1 VERAGRPAGAAAAR
15 RHPVLKRAGTSLAE
29 LLAALALGGIVLTVA
44 ASSMLRQQRGARWVE
59 GLTGAE
65 LQLRPVMRLLA
76 DELSDLD
83 ASAGDV
89 AAGQA
94 SDTSL
99 QLRAV
104 VAASLTC
111 DSASTVTLL
120 PDATAAPALGSSVR
134 TPAIG
139 DSLRLYRGAAYGWS
153 ARAVIGVAR
162 VTSACA
168 VPTSAPAPTF
178 QLQLDTPADAPAGT
192 PVRITRWERWV
203 VYRASDGRW
212 YAGIRDFS
220 PAASRFLAAQPIAG
234 PFLREAR
241 TGPRTGFR
249 YFEAAGNPL
258 VPDGTNERS
267 IARVRVTTL
276 SVVRSTTAD
285 SVRLDS
291 ADAVLSRP
299 GAP

>member
-1 VERAGRPAGAAAAR
+1 VLR
-15 RHPVLKRAGTSLAE
+15 RTGTSLAE

-44 ASSMLRQQRGARWVE
+44 ASSMLRQQRGARWIE

-76 DELSDLD
+76 DELSHLD

-94 SDTSL
+94 SDSSL

-111 DSASTVTLL
+111 DSASAVTLI
-120 PDATAAPALGSSVR
+120 PDASSTPALGSSVR
-134 TPAIG
+134 GPAVG
-139 DSLRLYRGAAYGWS
+139 DSLWLYRGAPYGWS

-168 VPTSAPAPTF
+168 VPTSAPAPTV
-178 QLQLDTPADAPAGT
+178 QLLLDAPADAPAGT
-192 PVRITRWERWV
+192 PVRVTRWERWV

-220 PAASRFLAAQPIAG
+220 PATSRFLPAQPVAG
-234 PFLREAR
+234 PFMRAAGN
-241 TGPRTGFR
+241 GPRTGFR
-249 YFEAAGNPL
+249 YFDAAGSDL

-276 SVVRSTTAD
+276 SVVRSTASD

>member
-1 VERAGRPAGAAAAR
+1 
-15 RHPVLKRAGTSLAE
+15 VLKRAGTSLAE

-44 ASSMLRQQRGARWVE
+44 ASSMLRQQGGARWIE

-89 AAGQA
+89 APGQA

-120 PDATAAPALGSSVR
+120 PDATTTPALGSSIR
-134 TPAIG
+134 TPSVG
-139 DSLRLYRGAAYGWS
+139 DSLWLYRGAAYGWG
-153 ARAVIGVAR
+153 ARAVVDVAR

-168 VPTSAPAPTF
+168 VPTSAPSPTF
-178 QLQLDTPADAPAGT
+178 QLLLDAPADAPAGT

-203 VYRASDGRW
+203 LYRASDGRW

-220 PAASRFLAAQPIAG
+220 PATFRFLAAQPIAG
-234 PFLREAR
+234 PFLRAAR
-241 TGPRTGFR
+241 AGARTGFR
-249 YFEAAGNPL
+249 YFDAAGSML
-258 VPDGTNERS
+258 VLDGTNEGS

-276 SVVRSTTAD
+276 SIVRSTATD

-291 ADAVLSRP
+291 ADAVLTRR

>member
-1 VERAGRPAGAAAAR
+1 M
-15 RHPVLKRAGTSLAE
+15 LTRAGTSLAE
-29 LLAALALGGIVLTVA
+29 LLVALALGGVVVTVA
-44 ASSMLRQQRGARWVE
+44 AGSMLRQQRGARWTE

-83 ASAGDV
+83 ASAGDI

-94 SDTSL
+94 SDSSL

-111 DSASTVTLL
+111 DSASAVTLL
-120 PDATAAPALGSSVR
+120 PDAAT

-139 DSLRLYRGAAYGWS
+139 SSMRTPEVGDSLWLYRGAAYGWE
-153 ARAVIGVAR
+153 ARAVVGVAR
-162 VTSACA
+162 LTSACA
-168 VPTSAPAPTF
+168 VPTSAPALTF
-178 QLQLDTPADAPAGT
+178 QLLLDAPVAAPAGT
-192 PVRITRWERWV
+192 PVRVTRWERWV

-220 PAASRFLAAQPIAG
+220 PATSRFLAAQPIAG
-234 PFLREAR
+234 PFLRAAR
-241 TGPRTGFR
+241 GAKRTGFR
-249 YFEAAGNPL
+249 YFDAAGWAL
-258 VPDGTNERS
+258 TPDGTNERS
-267 IARVRVTTL
+267 IARVRVSAL
-276 SVVRSTTAD
+276 SVVRSTSAD
-285 SVRLDS
+285 SVRHDS
-291 ADAVLSRP
+291 ADAVLSRA

>member
-1 VERAGRPAGAAAAR
+1 MLR
-15 RHPVLKRAGTSLAE
+15 RTGTSLAE

-44 ASSMLRQQRGARWVE
+44 ASSMLRQQRGARWIE

-76 DELSDLD
+76 DELSHLD

-94 SDTSL
+94 SDSSL

-111 DSASTVTLL
+111 DSASAVTLI
-120 PDATAAPALGSSVR
+120 PDASSTPALGSSVR
-134 TPAIG
+134 GPAVG
-139 DSLRLYRGAAYGWS
+139 DSLWLYRGAAYGWS

-168 VPTSAPAPTF
+168 VPTSAPAPTV
-178 QLQLDTPADAPAGT
+178 QLLLDAPADAPAGT
-192 PVRITRWERWV
+192 PVRVTRWERWV

-220 PAASRFLAAQPIAG
+220 PPTSRFLSAQPVAG
-234 PFLREAR
+234 PFLRAAGN
-241 TGPRTGFR
+241 GPRTGFR
-249 YFEAAGNPL
+249 YFDAAGSDL

-276 SVVRSTTAD
+276 SVVRSTASD